1 MIRLA
6 LFQPE
11 IPHNA
16 GALVRLAACLGFH
29 IDIIG
34 PCGFLLSEKHFRR
47 AGMDY
52 VHLADLHYHSSY
64 EEFERSLTEPYRLIA
79 MTAKS
84 GVPYTSFEYKAG
96 DVLIAGC
103 ESAGLPIYAL
113 DKCSYAV
120 TIPMKQPARSINLAL
135 SAGIISSEALRQ
147 LNIQAA
153 S

>member
-16 GALVRLAACLGFH
+16 GTLVRLAACLGFH

-52 VHLADLHYHSSY
+52 VRLADLHYHSSY
-64 EEFERSLTEPYRLIA
+64 EEFEYSLTKPYRLIA

-84 GVPYTSFEYKAG
+84 GVPYTQFEYKAG

-103 ESAGLPIYAL
+103 ESSGLPTDVL
-113 DKCSYAV
+113 DKCSNAI

-147 LNIQAA
+147 LNT
-153 S
+153 